1 MGQNPKQGLAI
12 FNLMPLSLYLHIPFC
27 ISKCP
32 YCDFISVVY
41 VEDPTRDEKMVEDY
55 VIALC
60 FELKN
65 FSGLKV
71 DTVYFGGGTPA
82 ILKSEQL
89 NKIIGVIHKNY
100 ILTPD
105 CEMTIESNPKT
116 LDKKKTRQLK
126 EMGFNRASLGIQ
138 SFNDKEL
145 KTLGRIH
152 KSKDAI
158 DSFNLLKQ
166 DGFENIGLDLIFGI
180 PGQTLN
186 SWKNSLQRAIS
197 LSPYHISTYS
207 LTIEEKTKFYQ
218 LAKQGKIKLPSDEK
232 VRQMYLW
239 AIDYLNLKGY
249 KQYEISNFSLPGFES
264 KHNLKYWN
272 HKEYLGFGAS
282 AHSFYKNQRRGNTR
296 DIREYIGLIK
306 KKGRAVEF
314 KENLSKEQLIIETV
328 FLGLRKI
335 QGIDLKKFHKNFGV
349 RFEDIK
355 KDKIDYLIKTE
366 FLSKQDNFL
375 RFTKK
380 ALPVAD
386 SIIVSLI

>member
-1 MGQNPKQGLAI
+1 
-12 FNLMPLSLYLHIPFC
+12 
-27 ISKCP
+27 
-32 YCDFISVVY
+32 VVY
-41 VEDPTRDEKMVEDY
+41 DEKMVKNY

-60 FELKN
+60 SELKN

-89 NKIIGVIHKNY
+89 NKIVEAIYKNY
-100 ILTPD
+100 ILTPN

-116 LDKKKTRQLK
+116 LDKKKVKQLR

-218 LAKQGKIKLPSDEK
+218 LAKQDKIKLPSDEK

-272 HKEYLGFGAS
+272 HREYLGFGAS
-282 AHSFYKNQRRGNTR
+282 AHSFYKNKRWANTK
-296 DIREYIGLIK
+296 DVKEYIKSIK
-306 KKGRAVEF
+306 KSGQAVEF
-314 KENLSKEQLIIETV
+314 KENLSKEQLVIETI

-335 QGIDLKKFHKNFGV
+335 QGIDLKKFHKDFGV
-349 RFEDIK
+349 KLEDIK

-366 FLSKQDNFL
+366 FLSKQNDFL
-375 RFTKK
+375 RLTKK
-380 ALPVAD
+380 ALPVTD
-386 SIIVSLI
+386 WIILELV